1 MSIQDGKAVF
11 SKRWEEELKDHL
23 KHDRFHDRNVKDRA
37 RDSRRQAQNV
47 LYVDQLV
54 PRQNFGG
61 GFSRAYDN
69 LVAMSSLD
77 YHVTVTGVREGL
89 DGPLLSDVDKEKLEQ
104 NGLELLLPIDVDIPN
119 PNCKSVRELLESR
132 PQFYSVIIIS
142 RPPVFEECKQII
154 MGHCHDLH
162 CSIIYDAEA
171 LWFRRDE
178 MFLEVAKSG
187 LVSHWSRE
195 HAKSVATS
203 IAAQRE
209 RELSKLRLVDVI
221 ITVSD
226 SEKEYIDHLSPP
238 VGNSVVVGHI
248 MSSSSQTETPYE
260 EREGILFVGGFHNSM
275 YYNGDSLWWFL
286 DKVYPIVAK
295 ESAFPIPITIAG
307 KGIPQ
312 EVRTTIRRKI
322 MIMSRTI
329 LLHLVSILSSCSPS
343 YHSFAILCLIL
354 VKDWETL

>member
-1 MSIQDGKAVF
+1 
-11 SKRWEEELKDHL
+11 
-23 KHDRFHDRNVKDRA
+23 
-37 RDSRRQAQNV
+37 
-47 LYVDQLV
+47 
-54 PRQNFGG
+54 
-61 GFSRAYDN
+61 
-69 LVAMSSLD
+69 
-77 YHVTVTGVREGL
+77 
-89 DGPLLSDVDKEKLEQ
+89 
-104 NGLELLLPIDVDIPN
+104 
-119 PNCKSVRELLESR
+119 
-132 PQFYSVIIIS
+132 
-142 RPPVFEECKQII
+142 
-154 MGHCHDLH
+154 
-162 CSIIYDAEA
+162 
-171 LWFRRDE
+171 

-226 SEKEYIDHLSPP
+226 SEKEYIDKLRLVDVIISVSDSEKEYIDHLSPP
-238 VGNSVVVGHI
+238 VGNSVVIGHI